1 MVEFSSSAV
10 GESLRDHREAS
21 GLTLGQAA
29 SRCSIPLT
37 YLLKIEAGS
46 SGLTAA
52 VLDQLIRIYA
62 VPGVEAKHVVE
73 VDERQ
78 PQRDDCEID
87 WVRLV
92 QTAGSR
98 TNREMLDEVATGIR
112 ALRGFGSAIPVH
124 MREVEADIF
133 ISMLDLSDTHLLVDI
148 MEAFG
153 LSAMQVDEFLAASV
167 RRFERRALPTDSELV
182 GRLRSAPALVYRGVY

>member
-1 MVEFSSSAV
+1 MVEFSASPV
-10 GESLRDHREAS
+10 GESLRDQREAS

-37 YLLKIEAGS
+37 YLMKIEAGS
-46 SGLTAA
+46 SGLTAH
-52 VLDQLIRIYA
+52 VLQQLIRIYA
-62 VPGVEAKHVVE
+62 EPGSDTQHVVE
-73 VDERQ
+73 VNERQ
-78 PQRDDCEID
+78 PRRDDCEID

-98 TNREMLDEVATGIR
+98 TNREMLDEVAAGIR
-112 ALRGFGSAIPVH
+112 ALRGFGSAIPVN

-133 ISMLDLSDTHLLVDI
+133 ISMLDLSDPNVLVDI

-153 LSAMQVDEFLAASV
+153 LSAMQADEFLAASV
-167 RRFERRALPTDSELV
+167 RRFERRALPTDSELA
-182 GRLRSAPALVYRGVY
+182 GRIQAAPAVLY